1 MKLKPRI
8 RLRLSKTV
16 SLMLISTGKI
26 DGKGNMEQG
35 GMKID
40 MDMRGEQKGKINVGL
55 ADGYLKDSQITMD
68 LNADM
73 NIMGQKVPM
82 TMKASYLIKG
92 DLR

>member
-1 MKLKPRI
+1 
-8 RLRLSKTV
+8 
-16 SLMLISTGKI
+16 
-26 DGKGNMEQG
+26 MEQG